1 MSIDSAA
8 FAAAF
13 PLRTWRLELT
23 AEADADLGRVPSGIV
38 RSALGPALLEA
49 VCHLP
54 EPACDTCPERKD
66 CAWPNAFRPLPRAG
80 RYQNPP
86 VPYILSWRGTGDL
99 RAGHQAR
106 LHLTLIG
113 EAQRYAEDWLEALR
127 RALGRGLGSDRVPF
141 TLDRVTDEPAPSFPS
156 LLGDSVGV
164 ELLTPVD
171 LRRHGE
177 HLARFDLDFFL
188 DSLVRRLSTL
198 HALWCDGP
206 PLDEDWLRDE
216 VMITLASNRTRRVKV
231 LRPRQGGRNLEARG
245 LQGEVIIAGEV
256 RPLLPLLALA
266 TRTGVGRGASACWG
280 CGQIALF
287 DPLAEGN

>member
-127 RALGRGLGSDRVPF
+127 RALGRGEGDVLVVEK
-141 TLDRVTDEPAPSFPS
+141 TLEAVCR
-156 LLGDSVGV
+156 SVGLGGDFGAAA
-164 ELLTPVD
+164 EVD
-171 LRRHGE
+171 
-177 HLARFDLDFFL
+177 
-188 DSLVRRLSTL
+188 
-198 HALWCDGP
+198 
-206 PLDEDWLRDE
+206 
-216 VMITLASNRTRRVKV
+216 AS
-231 LRPRQGGRNLEARG
+231 QHE
-245 LQGEVIIAGEV
+245 
-256 RPLLPLLALA
+256 
-266 TRTGVGRGASACWG
+266 GAS
-280 CGQIALF
+280 
-287 DPLAEGN
+287 P